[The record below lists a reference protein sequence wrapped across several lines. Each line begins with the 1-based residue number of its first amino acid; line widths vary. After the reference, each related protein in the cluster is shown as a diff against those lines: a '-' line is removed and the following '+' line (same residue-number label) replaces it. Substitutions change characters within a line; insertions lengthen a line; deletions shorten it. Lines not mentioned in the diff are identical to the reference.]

1 MESPKK
7 QSNHKLS
14 KPDNQSEKSDKSFMR
29 HYAIVFEL
37 IVLNLALMIGG
48 YYLDEYLASSP
59 VVILI
64 ATFLAMAGTI
74 WLLLKSL
81 K

>member
-7 QSNHKLS
+7 SNHKHS
-14 KPDNQSEKSDKSFMR
+14 KPEYQANQEDKSFMR
-29 HYAIVFEL
+29 YYALAFEL
-37 IVLNLALMIGG
+37 VVLNLVLIVGG
-48 YYLDEYLASSP
+48 YYLDDYLSSSP
-59 VVILI
+59 VAILI
-64 ATFLAMAGTI
+64 ATFLSMTGTI

>member
-7 QSNHKLS
+7 QSSHKHS
-14 KPDNQSEKSDKSFMR
+14 KLDTQEKGNDKSFMR
-29 HYAIVFEL
+29 HYALVFEL
-37 IVLNLALMIGG
+37 IVLNLVLIMGG
-48 YYLDEYLASSP
+48 YYLDDYLSSSP
-59 VVILI
+59 VIILM